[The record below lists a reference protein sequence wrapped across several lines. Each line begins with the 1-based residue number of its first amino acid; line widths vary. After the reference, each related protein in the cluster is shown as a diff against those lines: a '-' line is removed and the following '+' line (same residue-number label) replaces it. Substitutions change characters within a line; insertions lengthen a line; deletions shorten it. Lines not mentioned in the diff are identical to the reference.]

1 VENAVSREPLV
12 VEFIR
17 GDRVESRHEV
27 DVAIVEVGGRLVR
40 SHGEFNRHVMPR
52 SAAKPFQALPLVVTG
67 AADAFN
73 LGNVELALAC
83 GSHGGEPGHVGA
95 VTAWLEHLGLGPE
108 DLACGSHLPM
118 HEPSAITLEVAGG
131 QPDPTMNNCSGK
143 HAGFL
148 TVVCH
153 LGLAKEKYLNP
164 THPLQA
170 DYVTP
175 SIAEACQI
183 DFTNQVPGI
192 DGCGIPVWAVPLDQ
206 LATAWAELGASPIG
220 APAARLLEAMRSEPF
235 HVAGS
240 GRACTDIIRAASGAT
255 VVKTGAEGVF
265 CAALPDD
272 RLGLALKV
280 RDGASRAADAA
291 IVHLL
296 AELGRLPASE
306 TKSLINRAGTVVG
319 MVRVI

>member
-1 VENAVSREPLV
+1 MVSPEPLV

-40 SHGEFNRHVMPR
+40 SHGDFRRYVMPR

-67 AADAFN
+67 AADAFD

-83 GSHGGEPGHVGA
+83 GSHGGEASHVGA
-95 VTAWLEHLGLGPE
+95 VTAWLERLGLGSG
-108 DLACGSHLPM
+108 DLACGSHPPM
-118 HEPSAITLEVAGG
+118 HEPSAISLKVAGR
-131 QPDPTMNNCSGK
+131 QPDPIMNNCSGK

-148 TVVCH
+148 TVIRH
-153 LGLAKEKYLNP
+153 LGLTMEEYLDP

-183 DFTNQVPGI
+183 DLTNQVPGI
-192 DGCGIPVWAVPLDQ
+192 DGCGIPVWAVPLDL
-206 LATAWAELGASPIG
+206 LAAGWAVLGAAPVGSP
-220 APAARLLEAMRSEPF
+220 ANRLLEAMRSEPF

-265 CAALPDD
+265 CAGLPED
-272 RLGLALKV
+272 RVGLALKV
-280 RDGASRAADAA
+280 RDGAGRAAEAA
-291 IVHLL
+291 VVHLL
-296 AELGRLPASE
+296 TEIGRLPATGS
-306 TKSLINRAGTVVG
+306 KSLINRTGTVVG
-319 MVRVI
+319 KVRVI